1 MLEVF
6 LYKRNFEVFHKF
18 NLFNETQRNKIVN
31 SFKGIDNY
39 INKIINKK
47 DNIYFQ
53 CFALFSYNLKRF
65 LLLKKKEAKKETKKE
80 NYKSF
85 L

>member
-47 DNIYFQ
+47 DKIYFQ
-53 CFALFSYNLKRF
+53 CFALISYNLKRF
-65 LLLKKKEAKKETKKE
+65 LLLKEKRSKKRNKKRD
-80 NYKSF
+80 YKSF
-85 L
+85 R